1 MDKQTISINELLE
14 KIEKE
19 KKFNNN
25 SSYYRSDNN
34 KVVVDLYD
42 IRRLFDRN
50 GFVDRLVVDIKTKN
64 GWSLEKL
71 VLLKNDYFVNVE
83 NKKIYFD
90 EILDYKIKK

>member
-1 MDKQTISINELLE
+1 M
-14 KIEKE
+14 
-19 KKFNNN
+19 
-25 SSYYRSDNN
+25 
-34 KVVVDLYD
+34 YD

-50 GFVDRLVVDIKTKN
+50 GFVDRLVVEIKTKE

-71 VLLKNDYFVNVE
+71 VLLKNDYFVNVD

>member
-1 MDKQTISINELLE
+1 MKLPKVYAN
-14 KIEKE
+14 KIEK
-19 KKFNNN
+19 NSNN

-34 KVVVDLYD
+34 KVVVDLYN

>member
-1 MDKQTISINELLE
+1 MKLPKVYAN
-14 KIEKE
+14 KIEKN
-19 KKFNNN
+19 FNNN
-25 SSYYRSDNN
+25 SSYYRSDD
-34 KVVVDLYD
+34 KVKVDLYD

-50 GFVDRLVVDIKTKN
+50 GFVDRLVVEIKTKE

-71 VLLKNDYFVNVE
+71 VLLKNDYFVNVD

>member
-1 MDKQTISINELLE
+1 MKLPKVYAN
-14 KIEKE
+14 KIEK
-19 KKFNNN
+19 KISNN

-34 KVVVDLYD
+34 KVVVDLYN

-50 GFVDRLVVDIKTKN
+50 GFVDRLVVDIKTKD

>member
-1 MDKQTISINELLE
+1 MKLPKVYAN
-14 KIEKE
+14 KIEKN
-19 KKFNNN
+19 FSNN

-34 KVVVDLYD
+34 KVVVDLYN

-64 GWSLEKL
+64 GWNLEKL

>member
-1 MDKQTISINELLE
+1 MKLPKVYAN
-14 KIEKE
+14 KIE

>member
-1 MDKQTISINELLE
+1 MKLPKVYAN
-14 KIEKE
+14 KIEK
-19 KKFNNN
+19 KFSNN

-34 KVVVDLYD
+34 KVVVDLYN
-42 IRRLFDRN
+42 IRRCFDRN